1 MSQVIGNPAIVD
13 FAAGDQTINSEAVNS
28 GARLDRLPISRFHTR
43 ILWLIAGGAM
53 IDAFDIYLAGGVSA
67 GMAKEGFST
76 MHENA
81 VFISSTFIGMML
93 GAGFAGFIG
102 DRFGRRVSYQINLL
116 IFGLASLAAC
126 FAPNIEV
133 LSILRFVMGIG
144 LGAELVVAAATLG
157 EFVPPS
163 HRGRWAALLSMII
176 AAGLPLASLASYLII
191 PTFGWRYM
199 FGIAGVA
206 ALFIWVLRK
215 KMPESPRWLESVG
228 RNEEAEATLAAIE
241 KDVEA
246 QKGPLPPVARV
257 QNLRVENA
265 PLSALFSKKIW
276 PRLFVAAAIL
286 ITINVTVYGFIIWIP
301 SFFVSQGMTITKSLG
316 FTTTM
321 TAGAIFGPFMAFLL
335 ADRIGRTRGIVASAI
350 VLIALGAT
358 FPFMTAET
366 VIILVGFALVS
377 VFYFMVSLGQF
388 GFVPEL
394 FPTAF
399 RLRGAGVAGM
409 LGRAVAIGTPFATV
423 FLFKNFGVYGVLATV
438 ITFLCV
444 LIISILA
451 LRLETTGTPLEDI

>member
-1 MSQVIGNPAIVD
+1 MSQVIDSSAFID
-13 FAAGDQTINSEAVNS
+13 AGAPSTPAVNS
-28 GARLDRLPISRFHTR
+28 GARLDRLPISRFHWR

-53 IDAFDIYLAGGVSA
+53 VDAFDIYLAGGVSA

-76 MHENA
+76 MGQNA
-81 VFISSTFIGMML
+81 LFISATFIGMML

-126 FAPNIEV
+126 FAPNIQV
-133 LSILRFVMGIG
+133 LSLLRFVMGVG

-176 AAGLPLASLASYLII
+176 AAGLPLASWTSYMVI
-191 PTFGWRYM
+191 PTLGWRYM
-199 FGIAGVA
+199 FAIAGIA

-228 RNEEAEATLAAIE
+228 RHEEAEATLGAIE
-241 KDVEA
+241 REVA
-246 QKGPLPPVARV
+246 ASKGVLPPVSRV
-257 QNLRVENA
+257 QNLRVEHA
-265 PLSALFSKKIW
+265 PFSALFSRKIW
-276 PRLFVAAAIL
+276 PRFLVAATIL
-286 ITINVTVYGFIIWIP
+286 ITINVTVYGFIIWMP
-301 SFFVSQGMTITKSLG
+301 SFFVQQGMTVTKSLG
-316 FTTTM
+316 FTTMM
-321 TAGAIFGPFMAFLL
+321 TAGAIFGPFVAFLL
-335 ADRIGRTRGIVASAI
+335 ADRIGRTRGIVASAM
-350 VLIALGAT
+350 VLIALGIA
-358 FPFMTAET
+358 FPFMRAEA
-366 VIILVGFALVS
+366 IIIAIGFALVS
-377 VFYFMVSLGQF
+377 SFYFMVSLGQF

-394 FPTAF
+394 FPTQY

-423 FLFKNFGVYGVLATV
+423 FLFKRFGVYGVLATV

-451 LRLETTGTPLEDI
+451 LRLETNGTSLEDI

>member
-1 MSQVIGNPAIVD
+1 MSQVIGRSTIVD
-13 FAAGDQTINSEAVNS
+13 SAAVSSSAVNS
-28 GARLDRLPISRFHTR
+28 GARLDRLPISRFHWK

-53 IDAFDIYLAGGVSA
+53 VDAFDIYLAGGVSA

-76 MHENA
+76 MGQNA
-81 VFISSTFIGMML
+81 LFISATFIGMML

-126 FAPNIEV
+126 FAPNIQV
-133 LSILRFVMGIG
+133 LSLLRFVMGVG

-176 AAGLPLASLASYLII
+176 AAGLPLASWTSYMVI
-191 PTFGWRYM
+191 PTLGWRYM
-199 FGIAGVA
+199 FAIAGIA

-228 RNEEAEATLAAIE
+228 RHEEAEATLGAIE
-241 KDVEA
+241 REVA
-246 QKGPLPPVARV
+246 ASKGVLPPVSRV
-257 QNLRVENA
+257 QNLRVEHA
-265 PLSALFSKKIW
+265 PFSALFSRKIW
-276 PRLFVAAAIL
+276 PRFLVAATIL
-286 ITINVTVYGFIIWIP
+286 ITINVTVYGFIIWMP
-301 SFFVSQGMTITKSLG
+301 SFFVQQGMTVTKSLG
-316 FTTTM
+316 FTTMM
-321 TAGAIFGPFMAFLL
+321 TAGAIFGPLVAFLL
-335 ADRIGRTRGIVASAI
+335 ADRIGRTRGIVASAM
-350 VLIALGAT
+350 VLIALGIA
-358 FPFMTAET
+358 FPFMRAEA
-366 VIILVGFALVS
+366 IIIAIGFALVS
-377 VFYFMVSLGQF
+377 SFYFMVSLGQF

-394 FPTAF
+394 FPTQY

-423 FLFKNFGVYGVLATV
+423 FLFKRFGVYGVLATV

-451 LRLETTGTPLEDI
+451 LRLETNGTSLEDI

>member
-1 MSQVIGNPAIVD
+1 MSQVLGSSTIGD
-13 FAAGDQTINSEAVNS
+13 FTAVSSETVNS

-76 MHENA
+76 MSQNA
-81 VFISSTFIGMML
+81 VFISATFIGMML

-126 FAPNIEV
+126 FAPNIQV
-133 LSILRFVMGIG
+133 LSLLRFVMGVG

-176 AAGLPLASLASYLII
+176 
-191 PTFGWRYM
+191 PTLGWRYM

-206 ALFIWVLRK
+206 ALFVWVLRK

-228 RNEEAEATLAAIE
+228 RHEEAEATLDAIE
-241 KDVEA
+241 KDVAA
-246 QKGPLPPVARV
+246 QKGPLPAVARV
-257 QNLRVENA
+257 QSLRVENA
-265 PLSALFSKKIW
+265 PFMALFSKKIW
-276 PRLFVAAAIL
+276 PRFLVAAAIL

-301 SFFVSQGMTITKSLG
+301 SFFVSQGMTVTKSLG

-321 TAGAIFGPFMAFLL
+321 TAGAIFGPFLAFLL
-335 ADRIGRTRGIVASAI
+335 ADRIGRTRGIVASAL
-350 VLIALGAT
+350 VLIGLGVT
-358 FPFMTAET
+358 FPFMRAEP
-366 VIILVGFALVS
+366 IILVVGFSLVS
-377 VFYFMVSLGQF
+377 SFYFMVSLGQF

-394 FPTAF
+394 FPTQY

-423 FLFKNFGVYGVLATV
+423 FLFSRFGVYGVLAAV

-444 LIISILA
+444 LIVSILA
-451 LRLETTGTPLEDI
+451 LRLETNGTPLEDI

>member
-1 MSQVIGNPAIVD
+1 MSQVIGSSITAD
-13 FAAGDQTINSEAVNS
+13 SAAVTSSAVNS
-28 GARLDRLPISRFHTR
+28 GARLDRLPISRFHWR

-53 IDAFDIYLAGGVSA
+53 VDAFDIYLAGGVSA

-76 MHENA
+76 MSQNA
-81 VFISSTFIGMML
+81 LFISATFIGMML

-116 IFGLASLAAC
+116 IFGVASLTAC
-126 FAPNIEV
+126 FAPNIQV
-133 LSILRFVMGIG
+133 LSLLRFVMGVG

-176 AAGLPLASLASYLII
+176 AAGLPLASWTSYMVI
-191 PTFGWRYM
+191 PTLGWRYM
-199 FGIAGVA
+199 FAIAGIA

-228 RNEEAEATLAAIE
+228 RHQEAEATLGAIE
-241 KDVEA
+241 REVA
-246 QKGPLPPVARV
+246 ASKGVLPPVSRV
-257 QNLRVENA
+257 QSLRVEHA
-265 PLSALFSKKIW
+265 PFRALFSRKIW
-276 PRLFVAAAIL
+276 PRFLVAATIL
-286 ITINVTVYGFIIWIP
+286 ITINVTVYGFIIWMP
-301 SFFVSQGMTITKSLG
+301 SFFVQQGMTVTKSLG
-316 FTTTM
+316 FTTMM
-321 TAGAIFGPFMAFLL
+321 TAGAIFGPFVAFLL
-335 ADRIGRTRGIVASAI
+335 ADRIGRTRGIVASAV
-350 VLIALGAT
+350 VLIALGVA
-358 FPFMTAET
+358 FPFMRAEA
-366 VIILVGFALVS
+366 IIIAIGFALVS
-377 VFYFMVSLGQF
+377 SFYFMVSLGQF

-394 FPTAF
+394 FPTEF

-423 FLFKNFGVYGVLATV
+423 FLFKRFGVYGVLAAV

-451 LRLETTGTPLEDI
+451 LRLETNRTSLEDI